1 MAEAQVAQKRRD
13 GWWYPW
19 IFVAG
24 FAIVLCVNA
33 TMIYFATSTF
43 NGLETADPYEKGV
56 AYNKEIAA
64 ADAQASL
71 GWSGDFAVTGV
82 RPAASGEGRQA
93 AVRFKIQDKDAAPVD
108 GLRVIAELRRP
119 TQAGM
124 DQKVELLASAPGEYA
139 AVAAVPLPGLW
150 DVRVVARRNVGSPNE
165 QVFRL
170 NSRLELR

>member
-1 MAEAQVAQKRRD
+1 MAEAQVGQKRRD

-24 FAIVLCVNA
+24 FAVVLSVNA
-33 TMIYFATSTF
+33 IMIFFATTTF

-64 ADAQASL
+64 ADAQAAL
-71 GWSGDFAVTGV
+71 GWSGDFVVTGV
-82 RPAASGEGRQA
+82 RPGDGDGRKA
-93 AVRFKIQDKDAAPVD
+93 AVRFQVKAADGAPVD
-108 GLRVIAELRRP
+108 GLTVIAELRRP

-124 DQKVELLASAPGEYA
+124 DQKVELLPSAPGEYA
-139 AVAAVPLPGLW
+139 AVLSVPLPGLW
-150 DVRVVARRNVGSPNE
+150 DVRVVSTRAAGTPN
-165 QVFRL
+165 QQIFRL

>member
-1 MAEAQVAQKRRD
+1 MAEAQVGQKRRD

-24 FAIVLCVNA
+24 FAVVLSVNA

-64 ADAQASL
+64 ADAQAAL

-82 RPAASGEGRQA
+82 RPAKNGEGRQA
-93 AVRFKIQDKDAAPVD
+93 AVRLKVQSADGSPVD
-108 GLRVIAELRRP
+108 GLTVIAELRRP

-124 DQKVELLASAPGEYA
+124 DQKIDLLPSAPGEYA
-139 AVAAVPLPGLW
+139 AVVAVPLPGLW
-150 DVRVVARRNVGSPNE
+150 DVRIVSSRAAGTPNE